1 MVSERKKLKD
11 SLSTPPIV
19 GQSQKL
25 SPIKIENLDS
35 SGLLPPCAETPPF
48 RYLVV
53 HSLPGRVRVQIDGL
67 RHKHRRGEH
76 LCQAII
82 EEPGIK
88 VARLSLWS
96 SSLVIEF
103 DQRTLLEKEVLG
115 ILEKHWTN
123 HTVSTAVAPANSL
136 ALHREE
142 IGIFSRFLNFID
154 RLTPHPVQL
163 LVSSVAFGGAIFGL
177 PAIVTRSLLGLASL
191 PILSRAAR
199 TAVEER
205 KLGVD
210 GLDGAAAV
218 LMLMQ
223 GNFKA
228 AGFMTTLIALGEFIR
243 EQTSRKC
250 EKMIVDLL
258 GLAGR
263 SAWVVK
269 GKKRIL
275 VPADQVVVGDTVV
288 VYAGEMVPV
297 DGIVTS
303 GSATIDQAK
312 LTGESVPAEVEQGS
326 IVYASTVLHEGK
338 IYVLCSATG
347 MATRAGMVVD
357 LVNTAP
363 RFETRTQNYASMAA
377 DKFVTPVLALGLG
390 SFIVTRNITHMM
402 TILIFDFATGIRIAA
417 PTAVLASMQKAA
429 RSGVLIKSG
438 AALENLAQVDAI
450 LFDKTGT
457 LTVGEPHV
465 TSVVTFNGFDRT
477 DTIRYAASVEQ
488 RNNHPA
494 ARAIVRFAQKEKVS
508 IPERTESDTHNALG
522 VEALV
527 EGHRVLVGNR
537 RFMDDSKVD
546 VSSSHPHA
554 SKITQD
560 CESFAYVA
568 IDGQLA
574 ALMSYCDQL
583 RAESR
588 AVVQALRKRGVKRIV
603 MATGDSEGPA
613 RAMAEKVG
621 VDQVHFCVFPEQKAN
636 IVKELQR
643 QGYKV
648 AVVGDGIN
656 DSPALAHA
664 DVAVSLHGGTDI
676 AREKASV
683 VLTDDN
689 LTRLPQ
695 AIDLAR
701 SSLGLVHQS
710 IGIVTMPNAIGLGL
724 ATIGAIGPA
733 MATALNNGSAIIAGL
748 NSLRPL
754 LIDDS
759 PRNKDDSPRNKDDSP
774 RNKDDSPRNKDDSP
788 RLKAESQD
796 KIQPA
801 SKKDKNQSQ
810 RDK

>member
-1 MVSERKKLKD
+1 MVSERKKVPD
-11 SLSTPPIV
+11 IIV
-19 GQSQKL
+19 PAKTKAKAETAADQGKL
-25 SPIKIENLDS
+25 VTVKIEADDK
-35 SGLLPPCAETPPF
+35 GVLLPPCAETPPF
-48 RYLVV
+48 RYLAV
-53 HSLPGRVRVQIDGL
+53 HSLPGRLRVQIDGL
-67 RHKHRRGEH
+67 RHKRTRGEQ

-88 VARLSLWS
+88 IARLSHWS
-96 SSLVIEF
+96 SSLVIEY
-103 DQRTLLEKEVLG
+103 DEDVLLEREVLG
-115 ILEKHWTN
+115 LLEKHWTS
-123 HTVSTAVAPANSL
+123 HTLAGT
-136 ALHREE
+136 ALHGTGLVVHLEQV
-142 IGIFSRFLNFID
+142 GIVSSFLNLVD

-163 LVSSVAFGGAIFGL
+163 MVSAVAFSAAMFGL
-177 PAIVTRSLLGLASL
+177 PTVITRILLALASV

-199 TAVEER
+199 TAVDER

-218 LMLMQ
+218 LMLIQ
-223 GNFKA
+223 GNFRA

-275 VPADQVVVGDTVV
+275 VPADQVTVGDTVV

-303 GSATIDQAK
+303 GTATIDTAK
-312 LTGESVPAEVEQGS
+312 LTGESVPAEVDQGS

-338 IYVLCSATG
+338 IYVLCSAVG
-347 MATRAGMVVD
+347 MNTRAGLVVD

-363 RFETRTQNYASMAA
+363 RFETRTQNYASLAA
-377 DKFVTPVLALGLG
+377 DKFVTPVLALGIG
-390 SFIVTRNITHMM
+390 SFLITRNLTHMM

-429 RSGVLIKSG
+429 RTGVLIKSG
-438 AALENLAQVDAI
+438 AALENLAQVDAV

-457 LTVGEPHV
+457 LTIGEPHV
-465 TSVVTFNGFDRT
+465 TSVVTFEGFDRS
-477 DTIRYAASVEQ
+477 DVIRYAASVEQ

-494 ARAIVRFAQKEKVS
+494 ARAIVRFAIKEKVS
-508 IPERTESDTHNALG
+508 IPERSESDSHSALG
-522 VEALV
+522 VEATV
-527 EGHRVLVGNR
+527 EGHHVLVGNR
-537 RFMDDSKVD
+537 RFMDDCKID
-546 VSSSHPHA
+546 VSHSHPHA
-554 SKITQD
+554 SKITEA
-560 CESFAYVA
+560 CESFAYIA
-568 IDGQLA
+568 IDGKLA

-583 RAESR
+583 RAESK

-664 DVAVSLHGGTDI
+664 DVAISLHGGTDI

-701 SSLGLVHQS
+701 SSLALVHQS
-710 IGIVTMPNAIGLGL
+710 IGIVTLPNAIGLGL
-724 ATIGAIGPA
+724 ATAGAIGPA

-748 NSLRPL
+748 NALRPL

-759 PRNKDDSPRNKDDSP
+759 PPNNP
-774 RNKDDSPRNKDDSP
+774 
-788 RLKAESQD
+788 Q
-796 KIQPA
+796 
-801 SKKDKNQSQ
+801 
-810 RDK
+810 

>member
-1 MVSERKKLKD
+1 MVSERKKAQDFKVND
-11 SLSTPPIV
+11 EINVDPGSEP
-19 GQSQKL
+19 K
-25 SPIKIENLDS
+25 
-35 SGLLPPCAETPPF
+35 
-48 RYLVV
+48 LVV
-53 HSLPGRVRVQIDGL
+53 VVNEAAPLVTIEGAEEQDNAPVESTESVESVERYRSLILHSLPGRVRVQIEGL
-67 RHKHRRGEH
+67 RWEKEKADR
-76 LCQAII
+76 LCLALIDV
-82 EEPGIK
+82 PGISI
-88 VARLSLWS
+88 ARLSLYT
-96 SSLVIEF
+96 SSLVVGYDCNALLEREVT
-103 DQRTLLEKEVLG
+103 DLLEKL
-115 ILEKHWTN
+115 WTDPN
-123 HTVSTAVAPANSL
+123 LFETTETSAASTTSSSTALTTATNGLLPIL
-136 ALHREE
+136 HKPLGMIGRALTKV
-142 IGIFSRFLNFID
+142 IDLVD

-163 LVSSVAFGGAIFGL
+163 IVSGLAFGGALFGL
-177 PAIVTRSLLGLASL
+177 PTVITRSLLGLGSL

-199 TAVEER
+199 TALVER

-218 LMLMQ
+218 LMLIQ

-275 VPADQVVVGDTVV
+275 VPADSVVVGDTVV

-297 DGIVTS
+297 DGIVTA
-303 GSATIDQAK
+303 GHATVDQSK
-312 LTGESVPAEVEQGS
+312 LTGESVPAEVEEGS

-338 IYVLCSATG
+338 IYVLCSAVG
-347 MATRAGMVVD
+347 MNTRAGLVVD
-357 LVNTAP
+357 MVNTAP

-377 DKFVTPVLALGLG
+377 DKFVTPVLALGLA
-390 SFIVTRNITHMM
+390 SFLATRNLTHMM

-457 LTVGEPHV
+457 LTMGEPHV
-465 TSVVTFNGFDRT
+465 NSVVTYNGYSRSDV
-477 DTIRYAASVEQ
+477 IRFAAAVEQ

-494 ARAIVRFAQKEKVS
+494 ARAIVRFALKEKIS
-508 IPERTESDTHNALG
+508 IPERSNSESHSALG
-522 VEALV
+522 VEARV
-527 EGHRVLVGNR
+527 EGHHVLVGNR
-537 RFMDDSKVD
+537 RFFDQSGIEVT
-546 VSSSHPHA
+546 A
-554 SKITQD
+554 SDADAQTITEA

-568 IDGQLA
+568 INGKLA
-574 ALMSYCDQL
+574 ALMSYSDQL
-583 RAESR
+583 RPEAR
-588 AVVQALRKRGVKRIV
+588 AVVMALRKRGVKRIV
-603 MATGDSEGPA
+603 MATGDAEGPA
-613 RAMAEKVG
+613 RAMAKKVG
-621 VDQVHFCVFPEQKAN
+621 VDQVHFCVFPEQKAGL
-636 IVKELQR
+636 VKDLQH
-643 QGYKV
+643 QGFKV

-664 DVAVSLHGGTDI
+664 DVAISLHGGTDI

-701 SSLGLVHQS
+701 SSLALVHQS
-710 IGIVTMPNAIGLGL
+710 IGIVTLPNAIGLGL
-724 ATIGAIGPA
+724 ATFGSIGPA

-759 PRNKDDSPRNKDDSP
+759 PRNK
-774 RNKDDSPRNKDDSP
+774 
-788 RLKAESQD
+788 
-796 KIQPA
+796 
-801 SKKDKNQSQ
+801 
-810 RDK
+810 

>member
-1 MVSERKKLKD
+1 MVSERKKVYDLKVE
-11 SLSTPPIV
+11 PP
-19 GQSQKL
+19 
-25 SPIKIENLDS
+25 
-35 SGLLPPCAETPPF
+35 AEPV
-48 RYLVV
+48 LVV
-53 HSLPGRVRVQIDGL
+53 VLPDESAEASAAKEPEAFRSLILHSLPGRVRLQIEGL
-67 RHKHRRGEH
+67 RWEKIRAER
-76 LCQAII
+76 LCRAVI

-88 VARLSLWS
+88 RARLSLFS
-96 SSLVIEF
+96 SSLVIEYDPDIF
-103 DQRTLLEKEVLG
+103 LEREVIELLEEIWCRQDHEFADYDVVPAGEDFAAAHPVLG
-115 ILEKHWTN
+115 GILGFAGRLITR
-123 HTVSTAVAPANSL
+123 V
-136 ALHREE
+136 
-142 IGIFSRFLNFID
+142 IDFID

-163 LVSSVAFGGAIFGL
+163 LVSGLAFGGALFGL
-177 PAIVTRSLLGLASL
+177 PVPVTRGLLALGSL
-191 PILSRAAR
+191 PILSRATR
-199 TAVEER
+199 TALVER

-218 LMLMQ
+218 LMLIQ

-228 AGFMTTLIALGEFIR
+228 AGFMTTLIALGECIR

-250 EKMIVDLL
+250 EKMIEDLL

-263 SAWVVK
+263 SAWVVR

-275 VPADQVVVGDTVV
+275 LPADTVVVGDTVV

-303 GSATIDQAK
+303 GRATIDQSK
-312 LTGESVPAEVEQGS
+312 LTGESVPAEVDEGS

-338 IYVLCSATG
+338 IYVNCSAVG
-347 MATRAGMVVD
+347 MNTRAGLVVD
-357 LVNTAP
+357 LVNSAP
-363 RFETRTQNYASMAA
+363 RFETRTQNYASLAA
-377 DKFVTPVLALGLG
+377 DKFVTPVLTLGLL
-390 SFIVTRNITHMM
+390 SFVATRNLTHMM

-438 AALENLAQVDAI
+438 AALENLAQVDAV

-457 LTVGEPHV
+457 LTMGEPHV
-465 TSVVTFNGFDRT
+465 TSVFTYNGYDRT
-477 DTIRYAASVEQ
+477 DVIRYAASVEM

-508 IPERTESDTHNALG
+508 IPERSSSETHSAMG
-522 VEALV
+522 VEAIV

-537 RFMDDSKVD
+537 LFLDRCLVD
-546 VSSSHPHA
+546 VSASHEQA
-554 SKITQD
+554 QAVGEA

-568 IDGQLA
+568 IDGKLA

-583 RAESR
+583 RPESK

-613 RAMAEKVG
+613 RAMAKKVG
-621 VDQVHFCVFPEQKAN
+621 VDQVHFCVFPEQKAS
-636 IVKELQR
+636 IVKDLQH

-664 DVAVSLHGGTDI
+664 DVAISLHGGTDI

-701 SSLGLVHQS
+701 SSLALVHQS
-710 IGIVTMPNAIGLGL
+710 ISIVTLPNAIGLGL
-724 ATIGAIGPA
+724 ATFGSIGPA
-733 MATALNNGSAIIAGL
+733 MATALNNGSAIVAGL

-759 PRNKDDSPRNKDDSP
+759 PR
-774 RNKDDSPRNKDDSP
+774 
-788 RLKAESQD
+788 
-796 KIQPA
+796 
-801 SKKDKNQSQ
+801 SK
-810 RDK
+810 

>member
-1 MVSERKKLKD
+1 MVSQRKKEPD
-11 SLSTPPIV
+11 APIHTKTKTKV
-19 GQSQKL
+19 EAAERRL
-25 SPIKIENLDS
+25 VPVKIEADDQ
-35 SGLLPPCAETPPF
+35 GALLPPCAETPPF
-48 RYLVV
+48 RYLVL
-53 HSLPGRVRVQIDGL
+53 HSLPGRLRVQIDGL
-67 RHKHRRGEH
+67 RHKHTRGEH

-88 VARLSLWS
+88 LARLSLWS
-96 SSLVIEF
+96 SSLVIEY
-103 DQRTLLEKEVLG
+103 DKNALLAKEVLG
-115 ILEKHWTN
+115 LLEKHWTS
-123 HTVSTAVAPANSL
+123 HTLAASLPNNSL
-136 ALHREE
+136 IVQREHT
-142 IGIFSRFLNFID
+142 GILTSFLNFVD

-163 LVSSVAFGGAIFGL
+163 IVSGLAFGGALLGL
-177 PAIVTRSLLGLASL
+177 PAVITRTLLGLASV

-199 TAVEER
+199 TAVDER

-218 LMLMQ
+218 LMLIQ
-223 GNFKA
+223 GHFRA

-275 VPADQVVVGDTVV
+275 IPADQVVVGDTVV

-303 GSATIDQAK
+303 GTATIDQAK

-347 MATRAGMVVD
+347 MNTRAGLVVD

-377 DKFVTPVLALGLG
+377 DKFVTPVLLLGLG
-390 SFIVTRNITHMM
+390 SFLITRNVIHMM

-429 RSGVLIKSG
+429 RTGVLIKSG

-457 LTVGEPHV
+457 LTIGEPHV

-477 DTIRYAASVEQ
+477 DVIRYAASVEQ

-494 ARAIVRFAQKEKVS
+494 ARAIVRFAAKEKVS
-508 IPERTESDTHNALG
+508 IPERSSSDTHSALG
-522 VEALV
+522 VEAMV
-527 EGHRVLVGNR
+527 EGHNVLVGNR
-537 RFMDDSKVD
+537 RFMDDCKIEVTC
-546 VSSSHPHA
+546 SHPHA
-554 SKITQD
+554 LKISEA

-568 IDGQLA
+568 IDGQIA

-583 RAESR
+583 RAESK

-664 DVAVSLHGGTDI
+664 DVAISLHGGTDI

-701 SSLGLVHQS
+701 SSLALVHQS
-710 IGIVTMPNAIGLGL
+710 IGIVTLPNAIGLGL
-724 ATIGAIGPA
+724 ATVGAIGPA
-733 MATALNNGSAIIAGL
+733 MATALNNGSAIVAGL
-748 NSLRPL
+748 NALRPL

-759 PRNKDDSPRNKDDSP
+759 PRNK
-774 RNKDDSPRNKDDSP
+774 
-788 RLKAESQD
+788 
-796 KIQPA
+796 
-801 SKKDKNQSQ
+801 
-810 RDK
+810 

>member
-1 MVSERKKLKD
+1 
-11 SLSTPPIV
+11 
-19 GQSQKL
+19 
-25 SPIKIENLDS
+25 
-35 SGLLPPCAETPPF
+35 
-48 RYLVV
+48 
-53 HSLPGRVRVQIDGL
+53 
-67 RHKHRRGEH
+67 
-76 LCQAII
+76 
-82 EEPGIK
+82 
-88 VARLSLWS
+88 
-96 SSLVIEF
+96 
-103 DQRTLLEKEVLG
+103 
-115 ILEKHWTN
+115 
-123 HTVSTAVAPANSL
+123 
-136 ALHREE
+136 
-142 IGIFSRFLNFID
+142 
-154 RLTPHPVQL
+154 
-163 LVSSVAFGGAIFGL
+163 
-177 PAIVTRSLLGLASL
+177 
-191 PILSRAAR
+191 
-199 TAVEER
+199 
-205 KLGVD
+205 
-210 GLDGAAAV
+210 
-218 LMLMQ
+218 
-223 GNFKA
+223 
-228 AGFMTTLIALGEFIR
+228 
-243 EQTSRKC
+243 
-250 EKMIVDLL
+250 
-258 GLAGR
+258 
-263 SAWVVK
+263 
-269 GKKRIL
+269 
-275 VPADQVVVGDTVV
+275 
-288 VYAGEMVPV
+288 
-297 DGIVTS
+297 
-303 GSATIDQAK
+303 
-312 LTGESVPAEVEQGS
+312 
-326 IVYASTVLHEGK
+326 
-338 IYVLCSATG
+338 
-347 MATRAGMVVD
+347 
-357 LVNTAP
+357 
-363 RFETRTQNYASMAA
+363 
-377 DKFVTPVLALGLG
+377 
-390 SFIVTRNITHMM
+390 
-402 TILIFDFATGIRIAA
+402 
-417 PTAVLASMQKAA
+417 
-429 RSGVLIKSG
+429 
-438 AALENLAQVDAI
+438 
-450 LFDKTGT
+450 
-457 LTVGEPHV
+457 
-465 TSVVTFNGFDRT
+465 
-477 DTIRYAASVEQ
+477 
-488 RNNHPA
+488 
-494 ARAIVRFAQKEKVS
+494 VRFAQKEKVS